1 MYSMREGSALGAAAA
16 SPALDAPVPRR
27 LIDQVRE
34 QLRYLHYSLRTEEA
48 YVHWVRAFVR
58 WSGLRHPRQMGAAE
72 VQAFLAWLA
81 TERQVSVSTHRQALA
96 ALLFLY
102 QKVFGL
108 QLPWMQ
114 ALERPQRKAR
124 LPTVLSAAEVRA
136 VLALLDGTHAV
147 LAQLLYGTG
156 MRITEALQ
164 LRAKDVDFER
174 SVIVVRCGKGGKD
187 RVVMLP
193 ATLVDGLRAQLHHA
207 RRLWEAD
214 THTGRGGVQMP
225 DALERKYPRAGAS
238 WSWFW
243 LRPLTGDLACAK
255 SAFAAA
261 ALRLLWVFPQATHS
275 TCPRTGIVR
284 RHHLFAQTFQRDF
297 TCAARV
303 AGIVRPATPHT
314 LRHSFATHLLQ
325 SGTDIRTAQ
334 ELLGHSDVSTTMIY
348 THALK
353 VAAGGVRSP
362 LDSLIAA
369 AAPPPPRASRES
381 CAAQAAQPA

>member
-1 MYSMREGSALGAAAA
+1 MSIPVAGPAAAPR
-16 SPALDAPVPRR
+16 SLLDA
-27 LIDQVRE
+27 VRE
-34 QLRYLHYSLRTEEA
+34 RVRYLHYSLRTEQA
-48 YVHWVRAFVR
+48 YVHWIRAFVR
-58 WSGLRHPRQMGAAE
+58 YHGLRHPKTMGGSE
-72 VQAFLAWLA
+72 VEGFLIWLSN
-81 TERQVSVSTHRQALA
+81 ERGVSVSTHRQALA
-96 ALLFLY
+96 AILFLY
-102 QKVFGL
+102 QQVLGQ
-108 QLPWMQ
+108 QLAWMKNIG
-114 ALERPQRKAR
+114 RPQRKPR
-124 LPTVLSAAEVRA
+124 LPVVLSISEVA
-136 VLALLDGTHAV
+136 DVLERLDGTHGV
-147 LAQLLYGTG
+147 LARLLYGTG

-164 LRAKDVDFER
+164 LRVKDVEFDR
-174 SVIVVRCGKGGKD
+174 GVIIVRCGKGGKD

-243 LRPLTGDLACAK
+243 LRPLTLDLACAK